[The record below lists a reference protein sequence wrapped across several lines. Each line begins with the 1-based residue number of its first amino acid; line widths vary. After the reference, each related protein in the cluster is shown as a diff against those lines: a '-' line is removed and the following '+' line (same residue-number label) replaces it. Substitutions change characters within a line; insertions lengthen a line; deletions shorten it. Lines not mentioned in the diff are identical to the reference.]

1 MKTIKL
7 KTSILITILML
18 ISIKG
23 FSYNNA
29 FRFTITGNGYSD
41 ETIIRMLDG
50 ATENFDGSYDA
61 WKLFSPNPNVPSI
74 YSRVSPGQE
83 LAINSLPVYAS
94 DKSIALFANVPVTGY
109 YTVTIQEVYPLMSNY
124 KISLTDLSSNVHY
137 QIVGDT
143 SITFFLTAQQGLPT
157 FNFNISTAV
166 LVSTIDE
173 TCSGSNN
180 GVLSITK
187 LGNLS
192 WEYQIIDN
200 NGVTV
205 EDGLAYA
212 ETITYAGLASGNY
225 STRITS
231 FGIVEEQ
238 GFTINPAPFHSADFD
253 LNSDTLLLSEGAMLG
268 IINNSVNATAYFW
281 DFGDG
286 TTSSA
291 NNPTHTYFTEGSY
304 SVKLIAYN
312 NNCSKE
318 LEKTVVVINDQM
330 LSTSVNETEN
340 QDNQL
345 LALGQN
351 RFKVVAKSAEPKII
365 TLYNL
370 EGKVVFKEVFNT
382 NQYQFSLSE
391 YHKGLYVL
399 TVVTTTERKNL
410 LQVKLMN

>member
-7 KTSILITILML
+7 KTSILTIIMLM
-18 ISIKG
+18 SIKG

-29 FRFTITGNGYSD
+29 FRFTISGNGYSD

-61 WKLFSPNPNVPSI
+61 WKLFSPNPDVPSL
-74 YSRVSPGQE
+74 YTRVSPGEE
-83 LAINSLPVYAS
+83 LSINSLPEYTS
-94 DKSIALFANVPVTGY
+94 DKSVTLFSSVPVTGY
-109 YTVTIQEVYPLMSNY
+109 YTVNIQEVYPLMPNY
-124 KISLTDLSSNVHY
+124 KISLTDLSSNVHF
-137 QIVGDT
+137 QILGDT
-143 SITFFLTAQQGLPT
+143 SITFFLTAQQEFPT

-166 LVSTIDE
+166 LVSTLDE
-173 TCSGSNN
+173 TCSESND
-180 GVLSITK
+180 GVLNITK
-187 LGNLS
+187 LGNLD
-192 WEYQIIDN
+192 WEYQILDD

-212 ETITYAGLASGNY
+212 ETITYAGLAPGNY
-225 STRITS
+225 LTRITS
-231 FGIVEEQ
+231 LGIVEEQ
-238 GFTINPAPFHSADFD
+238 SFTINPAPFHSADFD
-253 LNSDTLLLSEGAMLG
+253 LNSDTLLLSEGALLDV
-268 IINNSVNATAYFW
+268 INNSANATAYFW

-291 NNPTHTYFTEGSY
+291 IHPTYNYFVEGSY
-304 SVKLIAYN
+304 NVKLIAYN

-318 LEKTVVVINDQM
+318 FEKTVVVINDQT
-330 LSTSVNETEN
+330 LPTSVNETEN

-351 RFKVVAKSAEPKII
+351 RFKVVVKSAEPKII

-399 TVVTTTERKNL
+399 TVTTADNSDL
-410 LQVKLMN
+410 LKIKLMN

>member
-7 KTSILITILML
+7 KTSILTIVML
-18 ISIKG
+18 KG

-50 ATENFDGSYDA
+50 ATEDFDGSYDA

-83 LAINSLPVYAS
+83 LAINSLPEYAS
-94 DKSIALFANVPVTGY
+94 DKSVALFANVPVTGY
-109 YTVTIQEVYPLMSNY
+109 YTVTIQEVYPLMANY

-166 LVSTIDE
+166 LISTIDE
-173 TCSGSNN
+173 TCSESND
-180 GVLSITK
+180 GVLNITK
-187 LGNLS
+187 LGNLD

-205 EDGLAYA
+205 EAGLAYA

-225 STRITS
+225 LTRITS

-238 GFTINPAPFHSADFD
+238 SFTINPASFHSADFD
-253 LNSDTLLLSEGAMLG
+253 LNSDTLLLSEGAMLDV
-268 IINNSVNATAYFW
+268 INNSANATAYFW

-286 TTSSA
+286 TTSSV
-291 NNPTHTYFTEGSY
+291 NNPTHTYLAEGSY
-304 SVKLIAYN
+304 NVKLIAYN

-318 LEKTVVVINDQM
+318 LEKTVVVINDQT
-330 LSTSVNETEN
+330 LPTSVNETEN

-351 RFKVVAKSAEPKII
+351 RFKVLTKNVGQKLI

-370 EGKVVFKEVFNT
+370 EGKVVLTDTFNSD
-382 NQYQFSLSE
+382 QYQFSLSN
-391 YHKGLYVL
+391 YHKGLYIL
-399 TVVTTTERKNL
+399 TVTTADKSNL
-410 LQVKLMN
+410 LKIKLMN